1 MKTMTSTKIASLPQ
15 VDLIKTLCV
24 ERDWRSVCTESQ
36 EAQLTKIVDNTY
48 ETLTVL
54 GLRSATASLIIKF
67 LLNTPKVA
75 DTIEAPADVVTT
87 TQPST
92 FNLLRSIP
100 AAHYAVPHP
109 TDPFVYTFVE
119 IIERKSKKNPGKTYK
134 IVNQLIGAPGSWHRN
149 ELFGDTRRK
158 LIEVIAGNPLEYAQI
173 YGDVFTACARC
184 DSPLSDPKS
193 IALRMG
199 PKCYKKYFALFS
211 A

>member
-1 MKTMTSTKIASLPQ
+1 MNTTAVIKTASLPQ
-15 VDLIKTLCV
+15 VNLIKTLCV
-24 ERDWRSVCTESQ
+24 ERDWRSVCSVSQ

-48 ETLTVL
+48 ETLTVM

-67 LLNTPKVA
+67 LLNAPKVA
-75 DTIEAPADVVTT
+75 DTVETPANVVKP

-92 FNLLRSIP
+92 FDLLRSIP

-109 TDPFVYTFVE
+109 TDPFAYTFVE

-134 IVNQLIGAPGSWHRN
+134 IVNQLIGAPSSWHRN

-158 LIEVIAGNPLEYAQI
+158 LIEVIAGNPLQYAQI

-193 IALRMG
+193 RALRMG